1 MPWDSPNR
9 YLGTAYLPVPRFKQ
23 WAIAVLADARS
34 GFPFSVV
41 DQNGT
46 VSGAVNSRRYPS
58 NFDLNV
64 HLERRFTLHG
74 YRFAL
79 RGGLNNVLDR
89 LNPTAVN
96 NTIGSPQFL
105 QFFGHEGR
113 HFVVRIRFF
122 GRAGS

>member
-1 MPWDSPNR
+1 
-9 YLGTAYLPVPRFKQ
+9 VPRFKE

-46 VSGAVNSRRYPS
+46 VIGAVNSRRYPT
-58 NFDLNV
+58 NFDLNI

-79 RGGLNNVLDR
+79 RGGLNNVLDH
-89 LNPTAVN
+89 LSPTAVN
-96 NTIGSPQFL
+96 NLVDHVQFY
-105 QFFGHEGR
+105 GHEGR